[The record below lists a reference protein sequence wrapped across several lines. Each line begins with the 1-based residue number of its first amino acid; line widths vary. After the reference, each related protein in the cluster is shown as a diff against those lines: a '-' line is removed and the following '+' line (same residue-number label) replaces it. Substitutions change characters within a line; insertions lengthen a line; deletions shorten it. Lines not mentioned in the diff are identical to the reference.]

1 MFEIIWCVL
10 LANRWQLL
18 YVFIISFI
26 IGIIL
31 AIETC
36 KLNKEHRKK
45 GFRDGKLYGKTK
57 EIDQQM

>member
-1 MFEIIWCVL
+1 MLEIIWCVL

-57 EIDQQM
+57 